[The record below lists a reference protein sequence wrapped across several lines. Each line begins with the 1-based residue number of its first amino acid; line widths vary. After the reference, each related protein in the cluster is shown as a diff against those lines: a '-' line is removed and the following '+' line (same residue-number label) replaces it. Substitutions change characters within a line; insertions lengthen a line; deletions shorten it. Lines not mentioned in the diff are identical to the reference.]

1 MSYLIDTG
9 ILLRFVSRHD
19 SNFAEIRRAVR
30 TLKARREA
38 MHITTQTIAEFW
50 NVCTRPATSRGGLG
64 LSVEE
69 TKNRV
74 ELLER
79 TFTLLPDSPKV
90 YAEWKQLVENYKVSG
105 VQVHDARLIAIMNV
119 YGIQNIITLNTKDFS
134 RFRNI
139 SVIEPKNI
147 Q

>member
-1 MSYLIDTG
+1 MSYLLDTG
-9 ILLRFVSRHD
+9 ILLRFVSKHD

-30 TLKARREA
+30 TLKSRREP
-38 MHITTQTIAEFW
+38 MFLTTQTIAEFW
-50 NVCTRPATSRGGLG
+50 NVCTRPVTSRGGFG

-79 TFTLLPDSPKV
+79 NFALLPDSPKV
-90 YAEWKQLVENYKVSG
+90 YAEWKQLVESYKVSG
-105 VQVHDARLIAIMNV
+105 VQVHDARLVAIMNV

-139 SVIEPKNI
+139 CAVEPKNI